1 MSNQFYKNLGP
12 YSVKNIA
19 ELIDATVIG
28 DEELEVH
35 NVKSLDNAD
44 KNDISFFDNK
54 RYMMSFEK
62 SLAGACIVSKN
73 HNIRNAANVT
83 LLQVE
88 NPYFSYAKVIDLFY
102 KSSKKNNKTISTS
115 STISKTA
122 KIGTNCS
129 IGHNVVIEDNVQ
141 IGNDCVIGAGAYI
154 DHGVVIGDR
163 ARIDSNVVISH
174 AIIKNDVVIL
184 PGASIGQ
191 DGFGF
196 ATHRGIHKKI
206 LHIGRV
212 LIGNNVEIG
221 ANTCIDRGSM
231 QDTIIEDL
239 CRIDNLVQI
248 GHNVHVKRGTVLVAQ
263 VGIAGSSKIG
273 QYCALGG
280 QVGIAGHVTIADQ
293 ASIAGQSGVIKN
305 ITAPGAFGG
314 SPAVPIKDWHRQS
327 IVMKKLV
334 QKK

>member
-12 YSVKNIA
+12 YSVKKIA
-19 ELIDATVIG
+19 DLIDAKVVG
-28 DEELEVH
+28 DQELEIH

-54 RYMMSFEK
+54 RYMISFES

-88 NPYFSYAKVIDLFY
+88 NPYFSYARVLDLFY
-102 KSSKKNNKTISTS
+102 ESSKGKNRSISPS
-115 STISKTA
+115 STISKSA
-122 KIGTNCS
+122 KIGSNCS

-141 IGNDCVIGAGAYI
+141 IGNDCIIGSGTYI

-174 AIIKNDVVIL
+174 AIIENDVVIL

-196 ATHRGIHKKI
+196 ATHRGVHKKI
-206 LHIGRV
+206 LHIGKV

-231 QDTIIEDL
+231 QDTVIEDL

-263 VGIAGSSKIG
+263 VGIAGSSKVG
-273 QYCALGG
+273 QYCAIGG
-280 QVGIAGHVTIADQ
+280 QVGIAGHVKIADQ
-293 ASIAGQSGVIKN
+293 VNIAGQSGVIKN
-305 ITAPGAFGG
+305 ITVSGAFGG

-327 IVMKKLV
+327 IIMKKLV